1 MSGVWRNGVGD
12 YTIYF
17 ANALANA
24 NFVANITVGNGGGPA
39 MMTAITS
46 TATNAVRF
54 TTMYGPGAGLGINFW
69 WADLPYVMAAVN

>member
-1 MSGVWRNGVGD
+1 
-12 YTIYF
+12 
-17 ANALANA
+17 
-24 NFVANITVGNGGGPA
+24 

-69 WADLPYVMAAVN
+69 WADLPYVMTTIY